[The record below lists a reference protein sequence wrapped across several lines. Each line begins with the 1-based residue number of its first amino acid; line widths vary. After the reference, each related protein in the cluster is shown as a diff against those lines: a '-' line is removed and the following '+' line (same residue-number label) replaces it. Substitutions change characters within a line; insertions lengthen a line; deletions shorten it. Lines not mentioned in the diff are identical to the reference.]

1 MIRFRMAARCE
12 AAGRPNNEDNYQ
24 LKDDLSNLPWSFK
37 ADKVVDLGPK
47 GALLVVCDGM
57 GGMNAGEVASAIAV
71 ATIKHWFST
80 DQLTPSVMANDKS
93 RMRHIYNAIQA
104 ADAAIKEEGKRDAE
118 KQGMGSTAVMAWMVE
133 DKVYVGWCGDS
144 RAYKFNPQ
152 SGLMQM
158 SHDHS
163 YVQEL
168 VDSGQLSEDLAFDHP
183 NNNIITRSLG
193 DPRGAAQPD
202 VKMFPLQKDDIILL
216 CSDGLCGVLRN
227 REIESVVANNTYSM
241 DACLN
246 ALWETSRP
254 KWHDN
259 VTIELAQILEVDN
272 NTSDGNQSSSIPTP
286 TGNDTQG
293 DSKKFKYW
301 FMGIGAAILLIALCI
316 VGMVIYK
323 HHTNSE
329 GGSAQAQT
337 STTSVS
343 QEQID
348 QQLKSL
354 LAVTE
359 FNSAQTLG
367 EHLSGLSKLL
377 NEYPVLSSTHKQDI
391 DSYLTELEATYGDSS
406 MKSNYYLKDELLVEF
421 KNLKKVVQ

>member
-1 MIRFRMAARCE
+1 MIQFRMAARCE

-24 LKDDLSNLPWSFK
+24 LKDDLSNQPWSFK
-37 ADKVVDLGPK
+37 SDKVVDLGPK

-93 RMRHIYNAIQA
+93 RMRHLYNAIQA

-152 SGLMQM
+152 TGLMQM

-227 REIESVVANNTYSM
+227 REIESIVANNTFSM

-272 NTSDGNQSSSIPTP
+272 NTPDCNQTSSIPTP
-286 TGNDTQG
+286 IGNDTHG
-293 DSKKFKYW
+293 DSNKFKYW
-301 FMGIGAAILLIALCI
+301 FMGISVAILLIALCV
-316 VGMVIYK
+316 VGMVIFK
-323 HHTNSE
+323 HNTNGE
-329 GGSAQAQT
+329 EESAQTQT
-337 STTSVS
+337 AITSVS
-343 QEQID
+343 EEQMD
-348 QQLKSL
+348 QQFKSL
-354 LAVTE
+354 LSITD

-377 NEYPVLSSTHKQDI
+377 NEYPILSSN
-391 DSYLTELEATYGDSS
+391 SS
-406 MKSNYYLKDELLVEF
+406 ISTFMITSFYP
-421 KNLKKVVQ
+421 

>member
-24 LKDDLSNLPWSFK
+24 LKDDLSNIPWSFK

-71 ATIKHWFST
+71 ATIKHWFSI
-80 DQLTPSVMANDKS
+80 DHLIPSVMANDKS

-104 ADAAIKEEGKRDAE
+104 ADAAIKEEGNRDAE

-152 SGLMQM
+152 TGLMQM

-227 REIESVVANNTYSM
+227 REIESVVANNTFSM

-272 NTSDGNQSSSIPTP
+272 NTSDCNQASSIPTP
-286 TGNDTQG
+286 ISNDTQG
-293 DSKKFKYW
+293 HSNKFKYW
-301 FMGIGAAILLIALCI
+301 FLGIGAAILLIALCI
-316 VGMVIYK
+316 VGMVIFK
-323 HHTNSE
+323 HKTNGEE
-329 GGSAQAQT
+329 GNAQT
-337 STTSVS
+337 QTTTTCVS

-348 QQLKSL
+348 QQLKNL
-354 LAVTE
+354 LAITE

-377 NEYPVLSSTHKQDI
+377 NEYPNLSLMHKQEI

-406 MKSNYYLKDELLVEF
+406 MKNNYYLKDELLVEF
-421 KNLKKVVQ
+421 KNLKKEVL

>member
-1 MIRFRMAARCE
+1 MIQFRMAARCE

-24 LKDDLSNLPWSFK
+24 LKDDLSNQPWSFK
-37 ADKVVDLGPK
+37 SDKVVDLGPK

-93 RMRHIYNAIQA
+93 RMRHLYNAIQA

-152 SGLMQM
+152 TGLMQM

-227 REIESVVANNTYSM
+227 REIESIVANNTFSM

-272 NTSDGNQSSSIPTP
+272 NTPDCNQTSSIPTP
-286 TGNDTQG
+286 IGNDTHG
-293 DSKKFKYW
+293 DSNKFKYW
-301 FMGIGAAILLIALCI
+301 FMGISVAILLIALCV
-316 VGMVIYK
+316 VGMVIFK
-323 HHTNSE
+323 HNTNGE
-329 GGSAQAQT
+329 EESAQTQT
-337 STTSVS
+337 AITSVS
-343 QEQID
+343 EEQMD
-348 QQLKSL
+348 QQFKSL
-354 LAVTE
+354 LSITD

-377 NEYPVLSSTHKQDI
+377 NEYPILSSIHKQDI

-406 MKSNYYLKDELLVEF
+406 MKNNYYLKGELLVEF
-421 KNLKKVVQ
+421 KKLRKEVQ